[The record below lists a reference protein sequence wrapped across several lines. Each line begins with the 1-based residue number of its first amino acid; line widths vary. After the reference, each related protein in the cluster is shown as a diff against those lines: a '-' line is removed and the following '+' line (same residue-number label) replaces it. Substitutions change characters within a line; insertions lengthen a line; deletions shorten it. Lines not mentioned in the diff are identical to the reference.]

1 MLLEA
6 LPASLR
12 QEVAEAN
19 EASRQAAAA
28 GQWERVVELQEGV
41 YRAMLEAQSEGR
53 RIHKGGPLMSIGSA
67 LLAGGD
73 PDQAL
78 DWVLQAFV
86 EDVLSRAEENPDSID
101 ELSRPAA
108 MTLLFNF
115 GLRGPALVDL
125 AVRLR
130 RRVAD
135 HVLWRRPDE
144 ALRDEPFA
152 VPRAETVARQSGQ
165 AQAAIQQVAGSAS
178 RIAPWRLP
186 GLFGTHH
193 EDRVFVGG
201 SYGKEFLG
209 SLLIIRDTLRAE
221 GLDGV
226 LAAEFKRPGRT
237 AETNYD
243 DALLLLRSCRWAVFD
258 VSERSGQ
265 LHEVQDAVSLGMGGQ
280 VLMLRSSASS
290 RPSDMTTGAARKLG
304 TKIRTY
310 VGPAELQMLV
320 RRWASRRRR
329 SARIAGE
336 RGTSST

>member
-12 QEVAEAN
+12 HQVAEAN
-19 EASRQAAAA
+19 EATRQAAAA
-28 GQWERVVELQEGV
+28 GQWTRVVELQDGV
-41 YRAMLEAQSEGR
+41 YRAMVEAQSEGR
-53 RIHKGGPLMSIGSA
+53 RIHKGGPLMSVGSA
-67 LLAGGD
+67 LLAAGD
-73 PDQAL
+73 PERAL
-78 DWVLQAFV
+78 DWVLQSFV
-86 EDVLSRAEENPDSID
+86 EDVLSRAEESPESID

-115 GLRGPALVDL
+115 GLRGPSLVDL

-135 HVLWRRPDE
+135 GVLWRRPDE

-152 VPRAETVARQSGQ
+152 LPRAETVAQQSGQ
-165 AQAAIQQVAGSAS
+165 AQAAIEQVAGSAP
-178 RIAPWRLP
+178 RIEPWRLP
-186 GLFGTHH
+186 GLFGTLYD
-193 EDRVFVGG
+193 DRVFVGG
-201 SYGKEFLG
+201 SYGSESLG
-209 SLLIIRDTLRAE
+209 SLVIIRDTLRAQ

-237 AETNYD
+237 PELNYE

-265 LHEVQDAVSLGMGGQ
+265 LHEIQDAVSLGMAGQ
-280 VLMLRSSASS
+280 VLMVRSSASA
-290 RPSDMTTGAARKLG
+290 RPSDMTTGAARRLG

-310 VGPAELQMLV
+310 VGPAELQSLV
-320 RRWASRRRR
+320 RRWAARRRR
-329 SARIAGE
+329 SAQLAGGQ
-336 RGTSST
+336 RNASG

>member
-12 QEVAEAN
+12 QQVAEAN

-28 GQWERVVELQEGV
+28 GQWKRVVELQDAV
-41 YRAMLEAQSEGR
+41 YRAMLEAQSEGH
-53 RIHKGGPLMSIGSA
+53 RIHKGGPLMSVGSA

-73 PDQAL
+73 SDRAL

-86 EDVLSRAEENPDSID
+86 EDVLSRAEESRDSID

-115 GLRGPALVDL
+115 GVRGPALVDL
-125 AVRLR
+125 ALRLR

-135 HVLWRRPDE
+135 GVLWRRPDE

-152 VPRAETVARQSGQ
+152 LPRAEAVAQQSGQ
-165 AQAAIQQVAGSAS
+165 ARAAIEQVAGSDP

-186 GLFGTHH
+186 GLFGTQH

-209 SLLIIRDTLRAE
+209 SLVIIRDTLREE

-226 LAAEFKRPGRT
+226 LAAEFKRHGRT

-280 VLMLRSSASS
+280 VLMVRSSASP
-290 RPSDMTTGAARKLG
+290 RPSDMTTGAARKLS

-310 VGPAELQMLV
+310 VGPAELQTLV

-336 RGTSST
+336 HEAADA